1 MPFGRSNTRIFAA
14 AVFMGAYCTSA
25 AALPENPMPIHHAN
39 GIFEVTITPQEQS
52 QAASGGLPSA
62 SYRLEKIFSGPLSG
76 KAVGTMLSLGTPK
89 PGSAAAYVALDQF
102 TGFLDGKQGGF
113 VLVHRGIMAKDG
125 STELDIAIA
134 TDSGSGQ
141 LAGIAGSLK
150 IDVRE
155 GKHYYELTYTLP

>member
-1 MPFGRSNTRIFAA
+1 
-14 AVFMGAYCTSA
+14 MGAYCTSA

-52 QAASGGLPSA
+52 QAASAGLPSA
-62 SYRLEKIFSGPLSG
+62 SYRLEKIFSGPL
-76 KAVGTMLSLGTPK
+76 
-89 PGSAAAYVALDQF
+89 
-102 TGFLDGKQGGF
+102 
-113 VLVHRGIMAKDG
+113 AKDG